1 MIIIK
6 NKATLKIIDAIL
18 NLLIGIKITPIFLI
32 KININRILNLIKAII
47 IKNYKMTIGLLKI
60 KNLIIIK

>member
-47 IKNYKMTIGLLKI
+47 IKNYKMTIGLLEI